1 MVLVLCLGD
10 LHVPHR
16 AVDLPPK
23 FKSLLNPGKIH
34 QILCTGNLCTEA
46 MYDYLRSIC
55 SDVVVAQ
62 GDFDET
68 TKWPDTAVVSVGA
81 FRIGICHGH
90 QVVPSGDRDAL
101 AVLIRRL
108 DVDILVTG
116 HTHVFSAYKHEG
128 CLVINPGSATG
139 AFSCSGTSSSAAAG
153 TAPTPS
159 FALMDVDG
167 SRATVYVYEL
177 ANGEEIKVDKIDFQK
192 AAAEVL

>member
-16 AVDLPPK
+16 SIDLPAK
-23 FKSLLNPGKIH
+23 FKSLLAPGKIH

-46 MYDYLRSIC
+46 MYDYLRSVS
-55 SDVVVAQ
+55 SDVVVSQ
-62 GDFDET
+62 GDFDES
-68 TKWPDTAVVSVGA
+68 TKWPDTAVVETGG
-81 FRIGICHGH
+81 FRIGVCHGH
-90 QVVPSGDRDAL
+90 QIVPSGDRDAL

-108 DVDILVTG
+108 NVDILVTG
-116 HTHVFSAYKHEG
+116 HTHAFGAYKHEG

-139 AFSCSGTSSSAAAG
+139 AFSATQPAA
-153 TAPTPS
+153 TPS

-177 ANGEEIKVDKIDFQK
+177 LGEEIKVDKIEFTK
-192 AAAEVL
+192 SA